1 MTNPQLEYE
10 FFSTHKLLKK
20 EDQSQAILNAI
31 KKLPVEKKHKINDF
45 LTAIVNA
52 GADAYYAFLDLPL
65 HDFCD
70 VIVKKSESAT
80 EEKATGPLE
89 KLMLHKTWV
98 DAIEKFRGLFPSDI
112 NSHYVVA
119 FVAKVYPVLTDLAA
133 LEIEKLT
140 EADITK
146 KFEAYTDIT
155 LSTKLQYIKKV
166 RKILFFAGKTKIK
179 PKYSRLP
186 Q

>member
-70 VIVKKSESAT
+70 VIVKKADSEF
-80 EEKATGPLE
+80 EEKTKDPFE
-89 KLMLHKTWV
+89 KSMLHRTWV
-98 DAIEKFRGLFPSDI
+98 DAIEKFRRLFPRDN

-119 FVAKVYPVLTDLAA
+119 FVAKVYPVLTDLASA
-133 LEIEKLT
+133 EIEKLT
-140 EADITK
+140 EAEITK
-146 KFEAYTDIT
+146 KFEEYPGIT

-166 RKILFFAGKTKIK
+166 RKILFFAGKTQIK